1 MKIIRNIIV
10 KQIVTEESKRLLFEK
25 LKQQVY
31 QLNTETAQLQF
42 EKKKFEKMKSKQVP
56 TALAQFDKELTN
68 RIEKAKLLEF
78 QLEQLEL
85 LPLGTELKETEV
97 QGIVEVHE
105 GDNWEELTKERTI
118 VTKDGIIVE
127 IR

>member
-85 LPLGTELKETEV
+85 LPLGTELKEAEV